1 MSSIVL
7 YLFAIRGLR
16 AIMRAMRAIVR
27 AIILGQI
34 ALIKA
39 SIYAAFG

>member
-1 MSSIVL
+1 
-7 YLFAIRGLR
+7 
-16 AIMRAMRAIVR
+16 MRAMRAMRAMVR

-39 SIYAAFG
+39 SVYEAFGQ